1 MTPPEALALTGITHA
16 FGGHRALDDAT
27 CVVARGTI
35 HALLG
40 ENGAGKTTLMRI
52 AFGMLRPD
60 AGTIRIDGT
69 PMTLQSSADAISRGV
84 GMVHQH
90 FMLVPAMTVAENIAL
105 GARGPLDLDRVRDRI
120 RTIGETTGLVV
131 DPDARVRDLPVSAQ
145 QRVEIVKALARDART
160 LILDEPTAVLTPE
173 QADDL
178 LRWARRFADD
188 GGSVVLITHKLRE
201 ARRHADEVTV
211 LRRGRV
217 TRHARSTELDD
228 IAIVDAITGGVGLGG
243 ASTPEVRTAA
253 RTVVNTA
260 ATGTTGTTDAT
271 EAPKATRQREP
282 QTRSPN
288 AGGDVVLALEGAM
301 VRDTRGVIRLHPTTL
316 SVHRGEILGVIGV
329 EGAGQRELLRLL
341 AGRLTPTAG
350 RVTIPAKV
358 GFVPE
363 DRLHDAVIPELTL
376 TENLALAD
384 AGTTRGW
391 MRWPS
396 LADQTAALLTADDV
410 RASGVDVPMR
420 TLSGG
425 NQQKFVL
432 GRERRRATDALIVEN
447 PTRGLDLQATARI
460 LEGIQSAATDAAVVF
475 HSTDLEEVLR
485 VATRVVACFDGRV
498 REVPPPADPDDR
510 TPYGRALL
518 GAE

>member
-1 MTPPEALALTGITHA
+1 MTPPEALALVGVTHT
-16 FGGHRALDDAT
+16 FGSHRALDDAT
-27 CVVARGTI
+27 CVVARGSI

-52 AFGMLRPD
+52 AFGLLSPE
-60 AGTIRIDGT
+60 AGTLRIDGT
-69 PMTLQSSADAISRGV
+69 PVTFRSSAEAIARGV

-90 FMLVPAMTVAENIAL
+90 FMLVPAMTVAENVAL
-105 GARGPLDLDRVRDRI
+105 GTKGPLDLRTVRERL
-120 RTIGETTGLVV
+120 RAIGAASGLVV

-145 QRVEIVKALARDART
+145 QRVEIVKALARDARI

-201 ARRHADEVTV
+201 ARRIADEITV

-217 TRHARSTELDD
+217 TRHAQTAALDEG
-228 IAIVDAITGGVGLGG
+228 AIVEAITGGIHLSSDVAPTVAA
-243 ASTPEVRTAA
+243 ASIGSRAVTVETTKA
-253 RTVVNTA
+253 R
-260 ATGTTGTTDAT
+260 
-271 EAPKATRQREP
+271 
-282 QTRSPN
+282 
-288 AGGDVVLALEGAM
+288 GDIVLALDGAS
-301 VRDTRGVIRLHPTTL
+301 VRDAAGITRLHPTTL
-316 SVHRGEILGVIGV
+316 TVRRGEILGVIGV

-341 AGRLTPTAG
+341 AGRHLPTDG
-350 RVTIPAKV
+350 RATVPDGV

-363 DRLHDAVIPELTL
+363 DRLHDAVIPDLTL
-376 TENLALAD
+376 TENFALAE
-384 AGTTRGW
+384 AGTTHGW

-396 LADQTAALLTADDV
+396 LTDQAVALLATEDV
-410 RASGVDVPMR
+410 RAPGVDVPMR

-460 LEGIQSAATDAAVVF
+460 LERIRAAADGAAVVF

-498 REVPPPADPDDR
+498 REVQPPTDPADR
-510 TPYGRALL
+510 TPYARALV
-518 GAE
+518 GAA